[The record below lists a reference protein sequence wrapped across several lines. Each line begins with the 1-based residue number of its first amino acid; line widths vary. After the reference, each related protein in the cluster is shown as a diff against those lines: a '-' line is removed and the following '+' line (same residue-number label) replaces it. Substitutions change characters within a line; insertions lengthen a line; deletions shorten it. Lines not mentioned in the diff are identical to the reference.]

1 MPDTSRTIN
10 ENLELTRRQIANEAR
25 AARAP
30 PSTHLRPTTLA
41 TSVRARQQQNLR
53 ERRRTLETDLRNLE
67 ALLRTRRQQQTGLRQ
82 QVTLANSHMLEDAER
97 MNRLA
102 TLIRDTSRRS
112 QMEQLQTDLGQRAI
126 ELEEQV
132 YEYGRNRPYDIE
144 TINRLRAEMYSL
156 NDAMFVNTEV
166 LLAPLEEERTLAFD
180 NHNIG
185 YTRFLNLY
193 EELSNISL
201 QISSLTQERDDLIRQ
216 SNELNTE
223 LGRGPRIR
231 QRRTIRQRQT
241 IRHKKGKRTRKRR
254 L

>member
-1 MPDTSRTIN
+1 MPDTSQTIN
-10 ENLELTRRQIANEAR
+10 ANLELTRRQIADEARAAR

-30 PSTHLRPTTLA
+30 PTTRLRPTTLA

-53 ERRRTLETDLRNLE
+53 ERRRALENDLRNLE

-82 QVTLANSHMLEDAER
+82 QVTLANSHMFEDAER

-112 QMEQLQTDLGQRAI
+112 QMEQLQTDLGQRTI
-126 ELEEQV
+126 DLEEQV
-132 YEYGRNRPYDIE
+132 YEYERNRPDDIE
-144 TINRLRAEMYSL
+144 TINLLRAEMYSL
-156 NDAMFVNTEV
+156 NGAMFANTEA

-185 YTRFLNLY
+185 YTRFLNLD

-201 QISSLTQERDDLIRQ
+201 QISNLTQERNDLIRQ

-231 QRRTIRQRQT
+231 QRRTIR
-241 IRHKKGKRTRKRR
+241 HKKGKRTRKRR

>member
-10 ENLELTRRQIANEAR
+10 DNVAITQSQIANEAI
-25 AARAP
+25 AP
-30 PSTHLRPTTLA
+30 PTTRLRPTTLA
-41 TSVRARQQQNLR
+41 TSVRARQRQSLR
-53 ERRRTLETDLRNLE
+53 ERRRALETDLRNLE
-67 ALLRTRRQQQTGLRQ
+67 ALLRTRIQQQTGLRQ

-97 MNRLA
+97 MNMLE
-102 TLIRDTSRRS
+102 TLITDTSRRS
-112 QMEQLQTDLGQRAI
+112 QMEQLQTDMGQRAI
-126 ELEEQV
+126 EVEAQLH
-132 YEYGRNRPYDIE
+132 EYQRNRPYDIE
-144 TINRLRAEMYSL
+144 TINRLQAEMVSL
-156 NDAMFVNTEV
+156 NDAMFFNTEA

-185 YTRFLNLY
+185 YARFINLY
-193 EELSNISL
+193 EELTDISL

-231 QRRTIRQRQT
+231 QRRTIR
-241 IRHKKGKRTRKRR
+241 HKKGKRTRKRR

>member
-25 AARAP
+25 TA
-30 PSTHLRPTTLA
+30 TLA

-53 ERRRTLETDLRNLE
+53 RRRRALENELRNLE
-67 ALLRTRRQQQTGLRQ
+67 ALLRTRTQQQTGLRQ

-97 MNRLA
+97 MNMLA
-102 TLIRDTSRRS
+102 TLIIDTSRRS
-112 QMEQLQTDLGQRAI
+112 QMEQLQTDMGQRTI

-132 YEYGRNRPYDIE
+132 YEYERNRPYDIE
-144 TINRLRAEMYSL
+144 TINRLRAEMDSL
-156 NDAMFVNTEV
+156 YDAMFANTEA

-185 YTRFLNLY
+185 YTRFINLY

-216 SNELNTE
+216 SNELNIE

-231 QRRTIRQRQT
+231 QRRTIR
-241 IRHKKGKRTRKRR
+241 HKKSKRTRKRR

>member
-25 AARAP
+25 ATP
-30 PSTHLRPTTLA
+30 TTHLRPTTLA

-53 ERRRTLETDLRNLE
+53 RRRRALENELRNLE
-67 ALLRTRRQQQTGLRQ
+67 ALLRTRTQQQTGLRQ

-97 MNRLA
+97 MNMLA
-102 TLIRDTSRRS
+102 TLIIDTSRRS
-112 QMEQLQTDLGQRAI
+112 QMEQLQTDMGQRTI

-132 YEYGRNRPYDIE
+132 YEYERNRPYDIE
-144 TINRLRAEMYSL
+144 TINRLRAEMDSL
-156 NDAMFVNTEV
+156 YDAMFANTEA

-185 YTRFLNLY
+185 YTRFINLY

-216 SNELNTE
+216 SNELNIE

-231 QRRTIRQRQT
+231 QRRTIR
-241 IRHKKGKRTRKRR
+241 HKKSKRTRKRR